1 MPGNTDYEN
10 PMGYALINKDGD
22 FITSQNLVIDRAEAT
37 LLFQSGAQGLSGN
50 WQGLQ

>member
-22 FITSQNLVIDRAEAT
+22 FITSQNLVIDRGELT
-37 LLFQSGAQGLSGN
+37 FISEEHRNIGEQ
-50 WQGLQ
+50 QGLQ